1 MSFCSNCGTDIQG
14 KKFCPECGNQTKEVN
29 TKRNVQE
36 KNNEPEKIIAEFTD
50 GHGCNLKLTDQRL
63 YAKSVGIEET
73 YALRSVD
80 GAGVWDDLE
89 KYKTDKLEGDRRAN
103 SKRNWGVVIMVIGGF
118 QLLGGI
124 IALFSNLLETPA
136 ATGVQLVFGGLILYF
151 GYKKFMQSK
160 EIKVSL
166 NSYIK
171 IIISG
176 DNKNYIFNKKSKE
189 SADIAKFLE
198 KLEETLTKY
207 S

>member
-1 MSFCSNCGTDIQG
+1 MPFCSNCGTDIQN
-14 KKFCPECGNQTKEVN
+14 KKFCPECGNQTQEVDK
-29 TKRNVQE
+29 KREVQE
-36 KNNEPEKIIAEFTD
+36 KNDEPEKIIAEFTD

-89 KYKTDKLEGDRRAN
+89 NYKTEKLEGDRRAN
-103 SKRNWGVVIMVIGGF
+103 SKRNWGIVIMVFGGF
-118 QLLGGI
+118 QLLAGI
-124 IALFSNLLETPA
+124 IALFSDLLRTA
-136 ATGVQLVFGGLILYF
+136 AGIGVQLVFSGLILYF
-151 GYKKFMQSK
+151 GYKKFMKSK
-160 EIKVSL
+160 EIRVSL

-198 KLEETLTKY
+198 KLEQTLTKY

>member
-1 MSFCSNCGTDIQG
+1 MQFCSNCGTDIQG
-14 KKFCPECGNQTKEVN
+14 KKFCPECGNQTKEVDA
-29 TKRNVQE
+29 KRKVQE
-36 KNNEPEKIIAEFTD
+36 KNDEPEKIIAEFTD

-89 KYKTDKLEGDRRAN
+89 KYKTEKLEGDRRAN
-103 SKRNWGVVIMVIGGF
+103 PKRNWGVAVGVAVGVGV
-118 QLLGGI
+118 LVGVALG
-124 IALFSNLLETPA
+124 
-136 ATGVQLVFGGLILYF
+136 VGGLILYF

-160 EIKVSL
+160 EIRVSL

-176 DNKNYIFNKKSKE
+176 DDKNYIFNKKSKE

-198 KLEETLTKY
+198 KLEQTLTKY